1 MFVIS
6 TLYSC
11 APPPCFILQLPPPQF
26 PSYFHLSHLHLLY
39 ICCFFCA
46 SKTYFFFCTLAVPL
60 RVRPSVYCDN
70 LEKAGR
76 DVGGGALGGCLN
88 FEFKEME
95 KRPEWINVVSCQLMF
110 SYFSLQILAACASDQ
125 CGLPRATLLDTDLWH
140 LQPCHAEDGS
150 YTAQLCAASH
160 RCNGRLLLH
169 VPGKRCVADT
179 AAVWKFDKT
188 QK

>member
-1 MFVIS
+1 M
-6 TLYSC
+6 
-11 APPPCFILQLPPPQF
+11 P
-26 PSYFHLSHLHLLY
+26 LHLLC
-39 ICCFFCA
+39 ICCFFCV
-46 SKTYFFFCTLAVPL
+46 SKTYFFFCTLTVPL
-60 RVRPSVYCDN
+60 HFRPCVYCDS
-70 LEKAGR
+70 LGWGWKGQGG
-76 DVGGGALGGCLN
+76 VGGGEGCLN
-88 FEFKEME
+88 FEVKEMG
-95 KRPEWINVVSCQLMF
+95 KRPEWINAVSFQLIF

-150 YTAQLCAASH
+150 YTAQLCSASH

-169 VPGKRCVADT
+169 VPGKRSVADT